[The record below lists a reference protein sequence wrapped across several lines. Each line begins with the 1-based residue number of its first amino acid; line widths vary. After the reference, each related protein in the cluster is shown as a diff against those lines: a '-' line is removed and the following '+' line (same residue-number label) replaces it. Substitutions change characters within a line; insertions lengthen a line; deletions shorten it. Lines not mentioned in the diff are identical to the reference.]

1 MASWSRRLPVEQLL
15 EQERGVLVAC
25 HAWRYPVAVGHVGAQ
40 LYLEAIVVESSGVS
54 VSHARELEVVRGY
67 YSCDVAERY
76 ILEEKA
82 RAVELVS
89 RVGALEYLVEYYES
103 VLMLLTEAYELSQ
116 TQQFRVEITYAPG
129 EVVGGAHAREQRE
142 HRHAQSWIWHVRL

>member
-103 VLMLLTEAYELSQ
+103 VLMLITESYELSQ

-129 EVVGGAHAREQRE
+129 EVVGGAHAREQACRSS
-142 HRHAQSWIWHVRL
+142 QVCS